1 MVSDVSGSSDAR
13 SRKRR
18 GRVPTRRRDR
28 AATQERL
35 LQAAIR
41 AFSKTGF
48 DRTTTRTI
56 ARSAAVNESL
66 IIRYFGTKEGLL
78 AAIIRRHV
86 AERQKMELG
95 YAPQATLAA
104 ELLAYARWQ
113 VAQQQDDIDLVR
125 IVISRAL
132 LDAKLRSE
140 LGVQNT
146 LTDQRLAA
154 RLSQLRASGAIPS
167 SIDLQ
172 EVAYAVNTIVYG
184 TKFFSTLFLGE
195 PNESTLHRVE
205 HLITLYAKGL
215 SAP

>member
-1 MVSDVSGSSDAR
+1 MASDVSGASDGQ

-18 GRVPTRRRDR
+18 GRAPTRRRDR
-28 AATQERL
+28 AATEERL

-41 AFSKTGF
+41 TFSKSGF

-56 ARSAAVNESL
+56 ARTAGVNESL

-86 AERQKMELG
+86 AEKQKAELG
-95 YAPQATLAA
+95 YPPQASLAA

-132 LDAKLRSE
+132 LDSKLRSE
-140 LGVQNT
+140 LGVQNA

-154 RLSQLRASGAIPS
+154 RLVQLREAGAVAPL
-167 SIDLQ
+167 IDLQ

-195 PNESTLHRVE
+195 PYESTLHRVE